1 MRNLIYVY
9 YIVLLLASLFAIK
22 NFNKLNKSLKIF
34 GLLVVLTFVFELCAF
49 YMAKTRHNNIIVYVV
64 FTPIELILINFAYYT
79 HQKDSLFRKTSI
91 ALTLLFIVYFI
102 TQIGGLNLSVFP
114 DKLIMIE
121 NIILCIIVAYSSYLI
136 VSKQHY
142 IEMKKNKMIWIN
154 MGFLFFLSTSFFIWG
169 FHHLIKT
176 NEINLILRFTLIISN
191 IILYSTMAL
200 VFLKVNLKSE
210 II

>member
-9 YIVLLLASLFAIK
+9 CIILLLASLLAIK

-34 GLLVVLTFVFELCAF
+34 GILVIATFVFELFAF

-64 FTPIELILINFAYYT
+64 FMPIQIILLNFAYYT
-79 HQKDSLFRKTSI
+79 HQKDSLFRKVSI
-91 ALTLLFIVYFI
+91 SLTLIFLFYFI

-114 DKLIMIE
+114 NKLIMIE
-121 NIILCIIVAYSSYLI
+121 NIILCFIVAYSSYLI

-142 IEMKKNKMIWIN
+142 IEIKKNPLIWIN

-176 NEINLILRFTLIISN
+176 NEMNLISRFTLIISN
-191 IILYSTMAL
+191 IILYSILAL
-200 VFLKVNLKSE
+200 SFFKVNLKSE
-210 II
+210 NI

>member
-9 YIVLLLASLFAIK
+9 YIVLLLASLLAIK

-34 GLLVVLTFVFELCAF
+34 GILVIATFVVELFAF
-49 YMAKTRHNNIIVYVV
+49 YLAKTIHNNIIVYVV
-64 FTPIELILINFAYYT
+64 FTPIQIILINSAYYM
-79 HQKDSLFRKTSI
+79 HQIDSLFRKTSI
-91 ALTLLFIVYFI
+91 ALTLMFIVYFI

-191 IILYSTMAL
+191 IILYSIMAL